1 MEFLGVIKVNDGYR
15 SYFFITTKSINTSF
29 VYVLS
34 KFKNG
39 KRND

>member
-1 MEFLGVIKVNDGYR
+1 MEFWGVIKVNDGYR
-15 SYFFITTKSINTSF
+15 YIDIVTTKPIDTSF